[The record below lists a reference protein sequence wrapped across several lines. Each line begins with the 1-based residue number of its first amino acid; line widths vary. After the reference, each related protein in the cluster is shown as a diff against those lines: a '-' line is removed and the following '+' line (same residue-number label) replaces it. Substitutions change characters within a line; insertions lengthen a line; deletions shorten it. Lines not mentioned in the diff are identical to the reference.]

1 LRDTVPEPFTTRET
15 VAVETP
21 ASLAMSVSVHDRT
34 FRPASASFF
43 ISLDRRSPSR
53 LECEALIEDGVI
65 SRRCLR
71 RQPQAL
77 EIQPGAKQHIARWQ
91 SGRRLP
97 KSSILQIGIHA
108 VEIDAIE
115 YVEEIDTEFK
125 VDALSNLGDFL

>member
-77 EIQPGAKQHIARWQ
+77 EIQPGAKQHIARRIG
-91 SGRRLP
+91 SRDLP
-97 KSSILQIGIHA
+97 KSAVLQIGIKTA
-108 VEIDAIE
+108 GVPRLDQIDAIE
-115 YVEEIDTEFK
+115 
-125 VDALSNLGDFL
+125 